1 MSQIKLLHSG
11 GNGVILAAPTNN
23 PASDVTFKLPQADG
37 TSGQALTTN
46 ASGQL
51 AFATVA
57 GGKVL
62 QTVYGT
68 TGSQVFN
75 YTATLADTGLTA
87 TITPSA
93 TTSKILV
100 IVSQA
105 WMARKTNAGYAGGNI
120 LIFRDSTQITSRT
133 GTSNYDLYTSAG
145 GATSVEVYDR
155 FTLVQLDEPSTT
167 SATTYKT
174 QGAAAETV
182 SGGSFIGYQTDNRD
196 SYITLMEIGA

>member
-1 MSQIKLLHSG
+1 MSRILVDQIRSNSASADAITLDGSG
-11 GNGVILAAPTNN
+11 NLTIPGNLTC
-23 PASDVTFKLPQADG
+23 
-37 TSGQALTTN
+37 SGN
-46 ASGQL
+46 ASLSGT
-51 AFATVA
+51 ATGFG

-62 QTVYGT
+62 QVVYAE

-75 YTATLADTGLTA
+75 YTATLADTNLTA

-93 TTSKILV
+93 TTSKILI

-105 WMARKTNAGYAGGNI
+105 WSSRKTNAGYSGGNI
-120 LIFRDSTQITSRT
+120 LLFRGSTQITDRT
-133 GTSNYDLYTSAG
+133 GTSNYDMYISAG
-145 GATSVEVYDR
+145 GASSSEIYDR
-155 FTLVQLDEPSTT
+155 FNLVQLDEPSTT

>member
-62 QTVYGT
+62 QTVYGL
-68 TGSQVFN
+68 S
-75 YTATLADTGLTA
+75 
-87 TITPSA
+87 
-93 TTSKILV
+93 
-100 IVSQA
+100 
-105 WMARKTNAGYAGGNI
+105 
-120 LIFRDSTQITSRT
+120 LIHI
-133 GTSNYDLYTSAG
+133 
-145 GATSVEVYDR
+145 
-155 FTLVQLDEPSTT
+155 
-167 SATTYKT
+167 
-174 QGAAAETV
+174 
-182 SGGSFIGYQTDNRD
+182 
-196 SYITLMEIGA
+196 